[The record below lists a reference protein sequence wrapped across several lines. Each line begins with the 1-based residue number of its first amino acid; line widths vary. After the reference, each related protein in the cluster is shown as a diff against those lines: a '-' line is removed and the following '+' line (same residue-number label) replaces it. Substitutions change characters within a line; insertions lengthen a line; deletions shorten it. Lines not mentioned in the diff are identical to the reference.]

1 MKATDET
8 QVKIEP
14 TFVIDFLATI
24 LKTEITNHVSRS
36 GNTLLIELSNHT
48 TAQITAPL
56 VACDTQAP
64 LQSEATIHNIETL
77 HHVLHHDYGYGVED
91 RTAINRLELR
101 NIEECCIYIEDAISS
116 QLNAYFTNH
125 LIEFM
130 SGEKFLLAIELKQ

>member
-14 TFVIDFLATI
+14 TFVIDFLTTI
-24 LKTEITNHVSRS
+24 MQTEITNRVNRL
-36 GNTLLIELSNHT
+36 GNVLWVDLSNHT
-48 TAQITAPL
+48 TAQITAPM
-56 VACDTQAP
+56 VEHTTQPP
-64 LQSEATIHNIETL
+64 LQNEATIHNIETL
-77 HHVLHHDYGYGVED
+77 RYVLQHDYGYGQECHHG
-91 RTAINRLELR
+91 INRLELR
-101 NIEECCIYIEDAISS
+101 NLEECRIYIEDAIHS